1 LDQASPG
8 RAFKV
13 KAEKE
18 KEVVKQTGK
27 CFHHFQM

>member
-27 CFHHFQM
+27 SFH